1 MQSVEYQKI
10 DLKDYQDIPFEIN
23 LDFLI
28 EEFSMWI
35 VEYMNQQSPLIIE
48 GLIDLIGFNN

>member
-1 MQSVEYQKI
+1 MQSVEYQKT
-10 DLKDYQDIPFEIN
+10 DLKEHQDILFDIN

-35 VEYMNQQSPLIIE
+35 VEYMTQQSSLIIE
-48 GLIDLIGFNN
+48 G

>member
-1 MQSVEYQKI
+1 MQSVEYQKT
-10 DLKDYQDIPFEIN
+10 DLKDHQDIPFDIN

-35 VEYMNQQSPLIIE
+35 VEYMTQQSPLIIE
-48 GLIDLIGFNN
+48 G

>member
-35 VEYMNQQSPLIIE
+35 VEYMTQQSPLIIE
-48 GLIDLIGFNN
+48 G